1 MALTPTYDSILSRVQ
16 LTCTLLGS
24 DCTWALVQR
33 STDGTTWTTV
43 RGAAEWDV
51 TAESFTTTLDDYEF
65 PADVLTTYRA
75 RPYDVTNF
83 PQDTQLSGLVQ
94 DGTSGDYASTPDA
107 ASLDIVGDLEL
118 RAEISARD
126 WTPSANQALI
136 GKYTPTGNQRSY
148 YMYLDT
154 TGVVGLRWST
164 DGTAVTT
171 KTSTVAPTIPASGRI
186 AIKATLD
193 VDNGA
198 AGNDVK
204 FYTAS
209 AIDGTYTQLG
219 TTVTT
224 GGVTSIF
231 SSTAVARAGAIDAS
245 GSTSVFTGIIH
256 AARIYS
262 GIAGTQVANPNFEI
276 QANNATSFAD
286 TATPAKTWTVNGA
299 AEIVVTQTNTITPDL
314 TEVWLKSI
322 VRPYL
327 NRAVRVVGVSEITR
341 AARNGVFNIIGRS
354 YPIAV
359 TDLRSSR
366 QLNVTI
372 RTSTR
377 AASEELDLVLASGDP
392 VFLHSP
398 PNTDHLWLPSAFYA
412 VIGDTSQAR
421 LGIKTE
427 TLSDFT
433 LPLTE
438 TAAPDPDIVG
448 ITTSWASIVAGYATW
463 ADVIAAFADWAAVLE
478 SIGSE
483 EDVIVP

>member
-1 MALTPTYDSILSRVQ
+1 MTLTPTYDSVLSRVQ
-16 LTCTLLGS
+16 LACTLLGS

-43 RGAAEWDV
+43 RGASEWDV
-51 TAESFTTTLDDYEF
+51 TTESFTTTLDDYEF
-65 PADVLTTYRA
+65 PADTLTTYRA
-75 RPYDVTNF
+75 SPYDDVNF
-83 PQDTQLSGLVQ
+83 PVDTPLNGLVI
-94 DGTSGDYASTPDA
+94 DGTSGDRATTPDA
-107 ASLDIVGDLEL
+107 ASLDIVGDIDL
-118 RAEISARD
+118 RAEATPRD
-126 WTPSANQALI
+126 WTPSGNQTFVS
-136 GKYTPTGNQRSY
+136 KYTASGNQRSY
-148 YMYLDT
+148 KFQLNT
-154 TGVVGLRWST
+154 AGTLSLLWST

-171 KTSTVAPTIPASGRI
+171 KTSTVAVTPPASGKLAVRV
-186 AIKATLD
+186 TLD

-209 AIDGTYTQLG
+209 SITGTWTQLG
-219 TTVTT
+219 ATVTT

-231 SSTAVARAGAIDAS
+231 SSTAGGNIGASDSGTVDRFAGVIHKC
-245 GSTSVFTGIIH
+245 IIM
-256 AARIYS
+256 S
-262 GIAGTQVANPNFEI
+262 GIAGTQVANPDFTI

-286 TATPAKTWTVNGA
+286 TATPAKTWTIQNN
-299 AEIVVTQTNTITPDL
+299 AELVVPQTNTITPDL

-366 QLNVTI
+366 QLNLTI
-372 RTSTR
+372 RTATR
-377 AASEELDLVLASGDP
+377 EASEEFDLVLASGDP
-392 VFLHSP
+392 ILLHSP
-398 PNTDHLWLPSAFYA
+398 PNTDHLWLPSEFYA
-412 VIGDTSQAR
+412 VIGDTSQSR

-448 ITTSWASIVAGYATW
+448 ITTSWASIVASYATW